1 MRNHKFA
8 QVVVT
13 GAAAV
18 FFSAALLSPVRGAES
33 PEEIQGNR
41 TATMKSIGKALR
53 AIRVFVKAGQMK
65 ELAESSMQVAEFID
79 RIPELSPKGS
89 AFGEKS
95 RIKPEVWED
104 FDQYKKLA
112 EKSSAAA
119 RALAKAAGS
128 GDKDSAAGAFRAFG
142 KSCGACHKPFRKKK
156 KKR

>member
-1 MRNHKFA
+1 
-8 QVVVT
+8 
-13 GAAAV
+13 
-18 FFSAALLSPVRGAES
+18 
-33 PEEIQGNR
+33 
-41 TATMKSIGKALR
+41 MKSIGKALR

-104 FDQYKKLA
+104 FGRYKKLA

-119 RALAKAAGS
+119 RTLAKAAGS